1 MPWPP
6 QLTLIAQETLIA
18 LSSIFFSNLL
28 QEGGPLPGPKSGLL
42 SDTQPWIVW
51 EDTCA
56 DKDRDFA
63 GKGLLRG
70 EWEGKGTQED
80 CSTMWLAVLGFMVM
94 GLVSR
99 LTLVNHSDSGSFL
112 VERTSLSQDG
122 VQCEGFWEVDRI
134 CGVSSL
140 LLTFLELFWL
150 VEAC

>member
-1 MPWPP
+1 
-6 QLTLIAQETLIA
+6 
-18 LSSIFFSNLL
+18 
-28 QEGGPLPGPKSGLL
+28 
-42 SDTQPWIVW
+42 
-51 EDTCA
+51 
-56 DKDRDFA
+56 
-63 GKGLLRG
+63 
-70 EWEGKGTQED
+70 
-80 CSTMWLAVLGFMVM
+80 MWLTVLGFMVM